1 MNPCVRPK
9 QKKNKRL
16 FPASDRPY
24 SEAPTLIFFFSFWE
38 KKVNK
43 LKFAVYKRKRRED
56 EKIKL
61 QHFKQL

>member
-1 MNPCVRPK
+1 MNPCVRP
-9 QKKNKRL
+9 KKNKRL

-24 SEAPTLIFFFSFWE
+24 SEAPTLIFFSFWE